1 VRVIALAIPL
11 AAVALAAACSSSSN
25 GAHDAGLIDAP
36 GEAES
41 EIDATADDSS
51 QEVDAIS
58 PVYTCDEAQ
67 LAYATNN
74 MACGQCVAQ
83 KCAKY
88 LQACSN
94 CITCQQNLG
103 MGCPACASMCFGG
116 AGPGPGG
123 PGPGGPGPGFP
134 FDAAGPPIGSE

>member
-1 VRVIALAIPL
+1 VRVIAFAIPL
-11 AAVALAAACSSSSN
+11 AVAALAAACSSSSN
-25 GAHDAGLIDAP
+25 GAHDGGVLDAS

-41 EIDATADDSS
+41 EVDATVDDTGDDGAA
-51 QEVDAIS
+51 VS

-67 LAYATNN
+67 LAFATS

-88 LQACSN
+88 LQACTN
-94 CITCQQNLG
+94 CITCQQQLA
-103 MGCPACASMCFGG
+103 MGCPACGSMCFGG

-123 PGPGGPGPGFP
+123 PGPGPGGPGFP
-134 FDAAGPPIGSE
+134 GGPTVGAE